1 MSIVTE
7 FLALLTPD
15 QIAAIQAALY
25 PPPTPPPVAEPP
37 PPTRMSEAEF
47 LAALPDIAAGRRDP
61 FEGARQ
67 RQIVPG
73 GSATPPGPDGV
84 SRRDPAAFLS
94 SLASI
99 AAGKMRVLP

>member
-15 QIAAIQAALY
+15 QIAAIQAALS

-37 PPTRMSEAEF
+37 PPAPLSDREF
-47 LAALPDIAAGRRDP
+47 VDDLANIAAGRRDA
-61 FEGARQ
+61 FHQ

-73 GSATPPGPDGV
+73 GSATPPEPV
-84 SRRDPAAFLS
+84 SRRDTVSYLRNLEA
-94 SLASI
+94 I
-99 AAGKMRVLP
+99 AAGKVRVAP